1 MAIRRALISV
11 SDKTGVAEFA
21 AALAKAGVEI
31 ISTGGTKGLLEQ
43 SGVPVVGI
51 SEVTGFP
58 EILDG
63 RVKTLHPAVHS
74 GLLAIRDS
82 EAHKQ
87 QMDELGLGYIDL
99 VVVNLYPFAATIA
112 KPDVT
117 YEDAIENIDI
127 GGPTMLRSAAKN
139 HAFVTV
145 VVDAADYAGVL
156 QEIEQYGDTTLATRK
171 RLAAKVFR
179 HTAAYDALIS
189 DYLTKQTDEPFPETY
204 TVTYEKVQELRYGE
218 NPHQRA
224 AFYRKPLAAEGN
236 ITTAEQLHGKELS
249 YNNIQD
255 ANAALQIVK
264 EFGEPAVVAVKH
276 MNPCGVGIGA
286 TIKEAYQKAY
296 EADPTS
302 IFGGI
307 VAANREIDGATAQ
320 LLHEI
325 FLEIVI
331 APSFTQEALD
341 ILMKKKNIRL
351 LRLGEQFAADRP
363 AASYHNV
370 TSVEGG
376 MLVQDNDA
384 LQLDLATLQVV
395 TERAPSEE
403 ELKQLAFGW
412 KVVKHVK
419 SNAIVLAKD
428 NMTIGVG
435 AGQMNR
441 VGAAKIAIEQAGDK
455 AQGSVLASDAF
466 FPMGDTVELAAQA
479 GITAIIQPGGSIRDE
494 ESIQAA
500 NKHGI
505 AMVFTGVRHFKH

>member
-1 MAIRRALISV
+1 MAIRRALVSV
-11 SDKTGVAEFA
+11 SDKTGIVEFCGE
-21 AALAKAGVEI
+21 LAKLGVEI
-31 ISTGGTKGLLEQ
+31 VSTGGTKSLLEK
-43 SGVPVVGI
+43 SGVPVIGI

-58 EILDG
+58 EIMDG

-74 GLLAIRDS
+74 GLLAVRDN
-82 EAHKQ
+82 EEHQ
-87 QMDELGLGYIDL
+87 RQMKELNLEYIDL
-99 VVVNLYPFAATIA
+99 VVVNLYPFQETIA

-139 HAFVTV
+139 HAFVSV
-145 VVDAADYAGVL
+145 VVDAADYAEVL
-156 QEIEQYGDTTLATRK
+156 EQVKAGQDTTLETRK

-179 HTAAYDALIS
+179 HTACYDALIS
-189 DYLTKQTDEPFPETY
+189 EYLSKQTGEEFPERM

-218 NPHQRA
+218 NPHQKA
-224 AFYRKPLAAEGN
+224 AFYRKPLAGGAS

-249 YNNIQD
+249 YNNIND

-264 EFGEPAVVAVKH
+264 EFSEPAVVAVKH
-276 MNPCGVGIGA
+276 MNPCGVGIGG
-286 TIKEAYQKAY
+286 TIFDAYMKAY

-307 VAANREIDGATAQ
+307 VAANREIDKATAER
-320 LLHEI
+320 LNEI

-331 APSFTQEALD
+331 APGFTSEALD
-341 ILMKKKNIRL
+341 ILKQKKNIRL
-351 LRLGEQFAADRP
+351 MVTKPEQTNAPVERFL
-363 AASYHNV
+363 

-376 MLVQDNDA
+376 ALIQDSDR
-384 LQLDLATLQVV
+384 LQIAEADLKVV
-395 TERAPSEE
+395 TDRQPTPE
-403 ELKQLAFGW
+403 ELKQLLFGW

-428 NMTIGVG
+428 DMTIGVG

-441 VGAAKIAIEQAGDK
+441 VGAARIAIEQAGLNAK
-455 AQGSVLASDAF
+455 GSVLASDAF
-466 FPMGDTVELAAQA
+466 FPMGDTLELAAKA
-479 GITAIIQPGGSIRDE
+479 GINAVIQPGGSIKDE
-494 ESIQAA
+494 ESIRVA
-500 NKHGI
+500 NEHGI